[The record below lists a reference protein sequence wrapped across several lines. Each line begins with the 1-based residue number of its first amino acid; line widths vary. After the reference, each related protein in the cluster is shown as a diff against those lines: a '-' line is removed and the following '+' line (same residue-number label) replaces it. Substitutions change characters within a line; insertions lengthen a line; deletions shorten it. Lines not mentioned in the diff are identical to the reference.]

1 MHNRSQL
8 EHKYDTH
15 QPVHLKFL
23 DREPATLTDEILK
36 ADLLLNAIKDRDVVF
51 AKEIISSPGNTHYLD
66 FRLRN
71 NHIQDYRAEKLHL
84 WPYSHT
90 ILPAGLPRSAL
101 TLASYYG
108 LSEIVDLLIQA
119 GANVNLQSGSFS
131 PLDYAVYC
139 RKNLG
144 EHAAPLEEYQKIVAS
159 LIKNGAIYKTV
170 KEQDEDKLLPSPNN
184 ERSPLQAFSLVTRKV
199 LVQPPVDEKK
209 HLESSLP
216 NSFIS

>member
-23 DREPATLTDEILK
+23 DKEPATLTDEILK
-36 ADLLLNAIKDRDVVF
+36 ADLLLNAIKHRDVVF
-51 AKEIISSPGNTHYLD
+51 AKEIISSPGNAHYLD
-66 FRLRN
+66 FRLRDS
-71 NHIQDYRAEKLHL
+71 HIQDYKEEKFYP

-90 ILPAGLPRSAL
+90 FLPQKLPRSAL

-119 GANVNLQSGSFS
+119 GANVNLQSGSHS
-131 PLDYAVYC
+131 PLEYATII

-144 EHAAPLEEYQKIVAS
+144 DQAAPLEEYQKIVSS
-159 LIKNGAIYKTV
+159 LVKNGATYKAS
-170 KEQDEDKLLPSPNN
+170 KEVEQNNLLPSTNN
-184 ERSPLQAFSLVTRKV
+184 ERSPLQTFSLVTRKV
-199 LVQPPVDEKK
+199 LVQPPVDEVE
-209 HLESSLP
+209 HLESSLSKP
-216 NSFIS
+216 LVS